1 MALSIVVGYGHS
13 TPKTIVGKIF
23 CMMYALIGI
32 PLNLVMF
39 QSLGERL
46 NILVTFLIRAIK
58 RCLRFKDSDSVSQ
71 TFLILISVQMSSIVV
86 VGGAWAFSHYEEW
99 PYLDS
104 FYYCVITLTTVGF
117 GDFVALQKNRALQ
130 NRPEYVAFS
139 ILFILFGLA
148 VVSAAMNL
156 LVLRFLTMNTED
168 ERRDEQLA
176 ALRRSTIQLE
186 GSLLTING
194 KLFPAAAAPA
204 LAYLGKQLEDDRS
217 SLFDS
222 CCFCCELQLRR
233 RRSKKKHR
241 YCVTRP
247 PAAKVTHLLELAYR
261 RSDVLGDCLKYSAV
275 SGGGGAGVGGGGGGG
290 GRGLDCLCS
299 KRPSL
304 VNSRRFSI

>member
-71 TFLILISVQMSSIVV
+71 TFLILISVQMSSVVV

-156 LVLRFLTMNTED
+156 LVLRFLTMNTAD
-168 ERRDEQLA
+168 ERRDEMEAVA
-176 ALRRSTIQLE
+176 ALRSSVRLDGMSSRIAQRRA
-186 GSLLTING
+186 NRH
-194 KLFPAAAAPA
+194 
-204 LAYLGKQLEDDRS
+204 DDTPTYTHTRTYVQT
-217 SLFDS
+217 LKNVRFT
-222 CCFCCELQLRR
+222 RR
-233 RRSKKKHR
+233 R
-241 YCVTRP
+241 
-247 PAAKVTHLLELAYR
+247 
-261 RSDVLGDCLKYSAV
+261 
-275 SGGGGAGVGGGGGGG
+275 
-290 GRGLDCLCS
+290 
-299 KRPSL
+299 
-304 VNSRRFSI
+304 